1 MLQQYFAAK
10 DRHPG
15 VLLAM
20 RVGDFYEF
28 YGEDAETAAALLEI
42 TLTGRED
49 GSNGRIAMAGVPF
62 HAVEKYLAKLVKAG
76 HKVAIC
82 DQVEDPRKAKGLVKR
97 EITRVLTSGTLL
109 EDSMLQ
115 AGSNNFL
122 AAVCIQGE
130 KAGLA
135 TLDPSTGEFLVT
147 EIDEARP
154 GEKILQELSR
164 LMPAELL
171 YQEGAEEWAKLAREG
186 LGINITEEAGLDSRK
201 SNKTL
206 NKQFDVSHLAGFGIA
221 EKLNAIVAAAMVL
234 NYAESRGLTL
244 SHVNS
249 LTYYS
254 LDGFMHMDPSTRRSL
269 ELTQNL
275 ADGSRRNTL
284 LSVLDATLTP
294 MGSRML
300 RRWIDQPLLD
310 IEAIQQRQGAIERI
324 IGNYLARCEVRDQ
337 LKKLADMERLVSR
350 CASGIASPRD
360 VMSLKESLDVLPFL
374 DDPVRKL
381 AVGHIKTL
389 RDKIDMH
396 EDLRGILRKALSPNP
411 PLTIRDGGIFL
422 EGYDMELDKLRELSR
437 NGKKYI
443 AKLEAEE
450 KEKTGLDK
458 LKVGYNSVFGYHL
471 EVPKSQIDRVPD
483 HYIRKQTLAN
493 AERYITA
500 ELKEHES
507 AVLGA
512 EEKAAILEADLFER
526 LRTKINSHAESI
538 LRASAG
544 IAEID
549 VLVSLAETAASKGW
563 TKPELV
569 EEDVLEIDAGK
580 HPVVEATTGGF
591 VPNDLS
597 LSREARLIVLTGP
610 NMSGKSTY
618 LRQAALLTLMAQIGS
633 YVPAKSMK
641 TGLCDRI
648 FTRIGAKDEIALGQ
662 STFMVE
668 MIESANILN
677 NASERSLV
685 ILDEVGRGTST
696 FDGLAIAWAMVEHLA
711 SIRSKTLFATHYHQ
725 LNRIAERS
733 SVVVN
738 YCVSVQE
745 VGNKVIWTHKV
756 LPGGTDKSYGLQVAR
771 MAGVPPEVVSRASQ
785 ILKSLEE
792 KDQDVEVKPSSDGM
806 QLTLFEPEPN
816 PMVEELKQLDVNQLT
831 PMEALFKL
839 DEWKKNLS

>member
-792 KDQDVEVKPSSDGM
+792 KDRDVEVKPSSDGM